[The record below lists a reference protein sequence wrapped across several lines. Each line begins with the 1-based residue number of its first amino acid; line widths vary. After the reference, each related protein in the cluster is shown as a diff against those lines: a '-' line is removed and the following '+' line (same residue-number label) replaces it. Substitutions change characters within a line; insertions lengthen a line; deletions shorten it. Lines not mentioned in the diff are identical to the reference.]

1 MYTCAYR
8 NHSVRLILPVSL
20 LPFDHTAYYQAEMG
34 KGLHRQ
40 FVSFESL
47 ISPDEISS
55 TKHFSNGVEREFVRA
70 DTESRQ
76 VNLDPGYISAS
87 KLVLRID
94 KRSRTPYLS

>member
-1 MYTCAYR
+1 MYTW
-8 NHSVRLILPVSL
+8 RLSEPFGQIDFASSL
-20 LPFDHTAYYQAEMG
+20 LPFDHTDYYQAEMG

-76 VNLDPGYISAS
+76 VKSGPG
-87 KLVLRID
+87 LHFGFEN
-94 KRSRTPYLS
+94 